1 MLGQTPPSQ
10 QDEENLPSRASFPP
24 EEVEAELQRI
34 LSSPTFSKAP
44 RHCRFLTFVVHKAL
58 AGEGES
64 VKEYLIGLEV
74 FDRPSDYDPGIDPV
88 VRAEARRLRSRL
100 ADYYKKIG
108 RHDPI
113 QIDLPKGTYVPV
125 FQRNSG
131 NANVLPGG
139 EVVQGQT
146 VSRKVRWVP
155 WVLAAAL
162 FGAGAGYGFHL
173 LRGRGRPPAPP
184 ANPQANV
191 LVLAEFTNTTGEA
204 LFDGALR
211 QGLASQLEQSPFL
224 NLLSDERIAQTLS
237 LMGQPR
243 EARLT
248 RELAYEVCQ
257 RTASSAAIE
266 GSISS
271 LGAQYALDLTA
282 VRCSDGKT
290 LAEEKITAE
299 GKEQVL
305 KALGEA
311 TTNLRQK
318 LGESL
323 ASIQKYDVP
332 PERVTTASL
341 EALQAYSLGYQAML
355 RNDYSAAT
363 SQFQRAIS
371 LDPNFAMA
379 YARLGTIYQNESQTV
394 QAAENTRKAYEL
406 RDRVSDR
413 EKFYIDAHYYNL
425 VTNNLEAAG
434 KTYEL
439 WAQTYPQDST
449 VFGNIGV
456 TYAVLGNYDKS
467 LAGYQQDLKLN
478 PESAVTYAN
487 LIYGYLSVNRVDDA
501 RALAQQAQTT
511 GIGSPLMHAY
521 LYYVDF
527 VRHDLV

>member
-478 PESAVTYAN
+478 PESALSYAN
-487 LIYGYLSVNRVDDA
+487 LIYGYLSVNRVDEA